1 MFRKLFLDHPKE
13 VDETYA
19 EHFGVA
25 AGFGMT
31 MILGGLAAIVHAFVP
46 ALCKTKGSET
56 VMALHK
62 RLVASRSAKR
72 DAKSIEW
79 NI

>member
-1 MFRKLFLDHPKE
+1 MFRKLFLDHPAE
-13 VDETYA
+13 VDETYR

-31 MILGGLAAIVHAFVP
+31 MILGGLGALVHAFVP
-46 ALCKTKGSET
+46 RFCKTTGSVT
-56 VMALHK
+56 VIKLHK
-62 RLVASRSAKR
+62 RLVANRGAHR